1 VEPGLIGIA
10 IARGR
15 GGLKPYQVV
24 HGNLVVLLSLCESL
38 LKGILVRLGR
48 TSMGLL
54 VRRRGG
60 SSRSLG
66 HCEEAGTG
74 EDTVRRT
81 GRRLKPGAKLL
92 EMALTSKSE
101 GEGDDTC
108 CQKGKC
114 QSKRGERWREEVDE
128 KKRICHPKV
137 GN

>member
-1 VEPGLIGIA
+1 
-10 IARGR
+10 
-15 GGLKPYQVV
+15 
-24 HGNLVVLLSLCESL
+24 
-38 LKGILVRLGR
+38 
-48 TSMGLL
+48 MGLL

-114 QSKRGERWREEVDE
+114 QSKRGERGGRRWT
-128 KKRICHPKV
+128 KKKGYAPPK
-137 GN
+137 